1 MLKHLIYKLTALHT
15 LKTYFSESFYS
26 SDIKQH
32 PKTYAQIATIMVTN
46 KYCKAFAKTTC
57 TSVSRDE
64 KGACHPFLQIKKVK
78 RVVL

>member
-1 MLKHLIYKLTALHT
+1 MKKASQLIHKLT
-15 LKTYFSESFYS
+15 LKTYFSDPFDSP
-26 SDIKQH
+26 D
-32 PKTYAQIATIMVTN
+32 KTKHQNIYLNDSYNNGNI
-46 KYCKAFAKTTC
+46 YCKAFAKTTC